1 MVFYASFHK
10 LLAKIVDTAEIL
22 VRETLDKLSPIK
34 ADLTR
39 TDSKWQDWRFDDLL
53 TALRDFT
60 SRNPEN
66 TGNNVGNKN
75 GRRPPR
81 REKQFQGTENKVPQC
96 VFCNTTNH
104 RCSSCDKVKDV
115 GERREILRKNKLCY
129 NCTGSEALLQLY
141 GFRTWGSKLQ
151 STNSRKCNGKYHT
164 SICTVKEEH
173 PFHYMIGTTKETIH
187 PTIVVIAQ
195 GEKFR
200 APLDT
205 GAGSSFASSTFI
217 KQMGI
222 RPAKWENKSI
232 ETMTDTVN
240 QKMLSLKCY
249 AKIHRW
255 QTEFRPQGE
264 QVGPNSFDN
273 SYQPGYF

>member
-1 MVFYASFHK
+1 MKGVS
-10 LLAKIVDTAEIL
+10 
-22 VRETLDKLSPIK
+22 
-34 ADLTR
+34 
-39 TDSKWQDWRFDDLL
+39 
-53 TALRDFT
+53 
-60 SRNPEN
+60 
-66 TGNNVGNKN
+66 
-75 GRRPPR
+75 
-81 REKQFQGTENKVPQC
+81 
-96 VFCNTTNH
+96 
-104 RCSSCDKVKDV
+104 
-115 GERREILRKNKLCY
+115 ERREILRKNKLCY

-255 QTEFRPQGE
+255 QTGFRPQGE